1 MPVADRAPT
10 ANVARL
16 KYYTNETGATVM
28 VAPVVF
34 TSVLLAL
41 ALATLASATDETGDA
56 DQRDRAWS
64 WHCEVEVVNGG
75 EVGSSGQI
83 A

>member
-1 MPVADRAPT
+1 MKQD
-10 ANVARL
+10 L
-16 KYYTNETGATVM
+16 NETGATVM

-64 WHCEVEVVNGG
+64 WHCEVEVVD
-75 EVGSSGQI
+75 SGI
-83 A
+83 VVASRKDAWHRHRDAGDRRTG

>member
-1 MPVADRAPT
+1 MKQD
-10 ANVARL
+10 L
-16 KYYTNETGATVM
+16 NETGATVM

-56 DQRDRAWS
+56 VFKLTQKGVALVEVAPGIDRDRDVLS
-64 WHCEVEVVNGG
+64 RMEFTPVL
-75 EVGSSGQI
+75 
-83 A
+83 

>member
-1 MPVADRAPT
+1 MKQD
-10 ANVARL
+10 L
-16 KYYTNETGATVM
+16 NETGATVM

-56 DQRDRAWS
+56 DQRDCAWS
-64 WHCEVEVVNGG
+64 RHCKVQVVNGG
-75 EVGSSGQI
+75 KVGVRGQV
-83 A
+83 ACHGD

>member
-1 MPVADRAPT
+1 MKQD
-10 ANVARL
+10 L
-16 KYYTNETGATVM
+16 NETGATVM

-64 WHCEVEVVNGG
+64 RHCEVEVVNGG
-75 EVGSSGQI
+75 EVGSCGQV
-83 A
+83 ACHRDGDAGDSSTR

>member
-1 MPVADRAPT
+1 MKQD
-10 ANVARL
+10 L
-16 KYYTNETGATVM
+16 NETGATVM

-64 WHCEVEVVNGG
+64 WHCEVEAVDSGK
-75 EVGSSGQI
+75 VGSRREDVCHGHRDASDRRTG
-83 A
+83 